1 MNKDNIDDCKRIALA
16 LLASLPISIR
26 TKVINEANKR
36 RAKRV
41 GEVGRG
47 GAYRLAGV
55 G

>member
-26 TKVINEANKR
+26 TKAINEANKR
-36 RAKRV
+36 RAKRA
-41 GEVGRG
+41 GKVGRG